1 MKKIHDGH
9 GYVEVRRYIL
19 TTTAGMILVRGM
31 LYDMEKDSKR
41 AAYQIMRDNEVQYLL
56 TFECD
61 IFEYDLIQRKL
72 AENKCLCEKVE
83 RVCF

>member
-1 MKKIHDGH
+1 MDMVMWKYGDIF
-9 GYVEVRRYIL
+9 
-19 TTTAGMILVRGM
+19 
-31 LYDMEKDSKR
+31 YDMGKDSKR
-41 AAYQIMRDNEVQYLL
+41 AAYQIMRDSEVQYLL

-72 AENKCLCEKVE
+72 AENKCPCEKVE

>member
-1 MKKIHDGH
+1 MRKTYGKS
-9 GYVEVRRYIL
+9 YVEVRRYVL
-19 TTTAGMILVRGM
+19 TTSTGLDVIGNM
-31 LYDMEKDSKR
+31 LRDMGKDSKK
-41 AAYQIMRDNEVQYLL
+41 AAYRIMKNDDLQYLA

-72 AENKCLCEKVE
+72 AENNCPCEKVE